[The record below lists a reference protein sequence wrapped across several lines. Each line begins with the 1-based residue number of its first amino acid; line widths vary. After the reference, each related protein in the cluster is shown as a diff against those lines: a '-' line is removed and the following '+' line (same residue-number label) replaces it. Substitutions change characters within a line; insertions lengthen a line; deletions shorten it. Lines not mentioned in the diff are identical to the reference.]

1 MNCHITI
8 HNGDSRISIRGKWK
22 ALKKFL
28 PIRNFEAEP
37 GYLCLRDENRRIEV
51 VNTPETPEDAKIGI
65 DLTKQYLKA
74 IKDKSGETVLLEREE
89 LSKIIR
95 QLELSERSI

>member
-8 HNGDSRISIRGKWK
+8 HNGGSRISIRGKWK
-22 ALKKFL
+22 ELKNFL
-28 PIRNFEAEP
+28 PIQNLEPEP
-37 GYLCLRDENRRIEV
+37 GYLCFRDENRRIEV
-51 VNTPETPEDAKIGI
+51 VNTPETPEDARIGI

-74 IKDKSGETVLLEREE
+74 IKEKSGETVRIGQQE